1 MRPTVSKDNRDK
13 LQPSARPAGDGR
25 EPGKK
30 KKKKSTAREW
40 IDAAIFAVIA
50 ASIIRTFFFE
60 AYTIPTPSM
69 EKTLLVHDFLF
80 VNKLSYGPR
89 VPMTPLAVPF
99 TLSTVPVLNIRSYSN
114 WPHFNYHRLPGF
126 GHVQRRDVVVF
137 NFPEGDT
144 VLKEKPEQDYY
155 EMVRQYGRKYVQ
167 DNFTIVTRPVDRK
180 ENYIKR
186 CVGIPGDTLQ
196 VKNGYVYV
204 NGTEEK
210 LPPHLE
216 KFYLVQTDGSVFNPS
231 RLDELGIAQPM
242 GLDPTT
248 STYQFNLTRADS
260 AALSKFTIVKSITRF
275 VKNGVDPTVFPQ
287 DSTHFKWDADHY
299 GPIYIPK
306 KGATVHLDMSNIALY
321 RRLINV
327 YEHNKL
333 SIRDSVIYINGAPAD
348 HYTFKMNYYWM
359 MGDNRDNSLDSRFW
373 GFVPEDHI
381 VGKAWFIWMSYDS
394 HGIRWR
400 RLFNGIR

>member
-1 MRPTVSKDNRDK
+1 MRPTVSKDKREK
-13 LQPSARPAGDGR
+13 LQDPARQDSR
-25 EPGKK
+25 EPPRKK
-30 KKKKSTAREW
+30 KKKKSTVREW
-40 IDAAIFAVIA
+40 VDAAIFAVIA

-80 VNKLSYGPR
+80 VNKLAYGPR

-114 WPHFNYHRLPGF
+114 WPHFGYHRLPGF
-126 GHVQRRDVVVF
+126 GQVKRRDVVVF

-144 VLKEKPEQDYY
+144 VLKEQPEQDYY
-155 EMVRQYGRKYVQ
+155 ELVRQYGRRYIN
-167 DNFTIVTRPVDRK
+167 DNYTIVTRPVDRK

-186 CVGIPGDTLQ
+186 CVGIAGDTLQ

-204 NGTEEK
+204 NGREEK

-216 KFYLVQTDGSVFNPS
+216 KFYLVQTDGSVFNPR

-248 STYQFNLTRADS
+248 STYRFNLTRADS
-260 AALSKFTIVKSITRF
+260 TALSKFTMVKSITRY
-275 VKNGVDPTVFPQ
+275 VKTGIDPTVFPQ
-287 DSTHFKWDADHY
+287 DSAHFKWDADHY

-306 KGATVHLDMSNIALY
+306 KGATVHLDMSDIALY
-321 RRLINV
+321 KRIIDV

-333 SIRDSVIYINGAPAD
+333 SIRDSVIYINGAPASQ
-348 HYTFKMNYYWM
+348 YTFKMNYYWM

-381 VGKAWFIWMSYDS
+381 VGKAWFIWMSYDE
-394 HGIRWR
+394 HGIRWS
-400 RLFNGIR
+400 RLFNGIH